1 MGISLEHKEL
11 LAWNKMTCLS
21 SLKSFQLSE
30 IVSDPRVGI

>member
-21 SLKSFQLSE
+21 SWKGFQLSD